1 MKTICTSFANEEEK
15 RDLVLSEDAAFLAR
29 MSACTSRLAEEKD
42 LRVLTVSG
50 ASCSGKTTT
59 ANLIDAA
66 LESVGRRVHTISL
79 DDFFFSREELVRR
92 AEETGS
98 KLDFD
103 SPETLDLSS
112 LAEVIEAAL
121 SGKRILVP
129 EFDFQRGRRVGVRD
143 FGIPRPEDVYLFEG
157 IQAIYPQVTALFG
170 RHHYRSVF
178 LWVGEDASYGDTVF
192 TIDDLR
198 FLRRLV
204 RDARFRSAEPEFT
217 FRIWET
223 VRANEEKHIFPFS
236 DASDYLIST
245 YHAYEPNM
253 LRDEAIALL
262 STIRDESPWYPAAEN
277 LIKRLSPLPSISP
290 AYLTEQSLFHEFF
303 G

>member
-1 MKTICTSFANEEEK
+1 MKKIITSFTNEDEK
-15 RDLVLSEDAAFLAR
+15 RDLVRSEDAAFLSR
-29 MSACTSRLAEEKD
+29 MSACTSRLAAEKD

-92 AEETGS
+92 AEETGG

-103 SPETLDLSS
+103 SPDTLDLAS
-112 LAEVIEAAL
+112 LAEVTEAAF
-121 SGKRILVP
+121 SGNRILVP

-143 FGIPRPEDVYLFEG
+143 FGVPRSEDVYLFEG
-157 IQAIYPQVTALFG
+157 IQAIYPEVTALLS

-178 LWVGEDASYGDTVF
+178 LWVGEDATYGDVVF
-192 TIDDLR
+192 SIDDLR

-217 FRIWET
+217 FQIWET

-236 DASDYLIST
+236 DSSDYLIST

-262 STIRDESPWYPAAEN
+262 STIGQGSPWYPAATD
-277 LIKRLSPLPSISP
+277 LIERLTPIPPISP

>member
-1 MKTICTSFANEEEK
+1 MKTIRTSFANEKEK
-15 RDLVLSEDAAFLAR
+15 RDLVLSEDAAFLSR
-29 MSACTSRLAEEKD
+29 MSACTSRLAAEKD

-92 AEETGS
+92 AEETGN

-103 SPETLDLSS
+103 SPETLDLST
-112 LAEVIEAAL
+112 LAEVIDAAL

-129 EFDFQRGRRVGVRD
+129 SFDFRLGRRDGVRD

-157 IQAIYPQVTALFG
+157 IQAIYPEVTALFG

-178 LWVGEDASYGDTVF
+178 LWVGEDATYGDTVF

-204 RDARFRSAEPEFT
+204 RDARFRSADPEFT
-217 FRIWET
+217 FQIWET
-223 VRANEEKHIFPFS
+223 VRSNEEKHIFPFS
-236 DASDYLIST
+236 GSSDYLIST

-262 STIRDESPWYPAAEN
+262 STIGDGSPWYPTAEDF
-277 LIKRLSPLPSISP
+277 IKRLAPLPPISP